1 MGLNLQGWYQFGIPA
16 RSNEGQYDGGMPSLS
31 ERSYRI
37 PASPIRKLAG
47 AAERAR
53 GAGKQILALNI
64 GQPDVSSPAEFWE
77 EIAKIPQNYLAYS
90 HSAGDARL
98 REQAAAYYRGVGI
111 DVATEE
117 VLITTAGSEA
127 LQMAMVACLNPGDE
141 VIVPEPMYAN
151 YIGFAALA
159 DVTVV
164 PIPTRIE
171 ENFALPDA
179 GAFAE
184 RITPR
189 TKAILINNP
198 GNPTG
203 TVYNDEQLEALRAIC
218 LEHDLFLIA
227 DEVYRDFN
235 YTGRPIRSVLQ
246 LEGMERHAVMID
258 SVSKRYSLCGA
269 RIGFLVSR
277 NADLMQAALR
287 YGMARLSAPTME
299 QIGVLGALRAPQSY
313 LDGVKEEYM
322 ARRDLVV
329 GRLRAMPG
337 VLCPEIDGAFY
348 ATVRIPVDDADRFCL
363 WMLEEF
369 ALDGVTVQLS
379 PASGFYSTP
388 GAGRDEIRIAYV
400 LEQEKLSLAMDAL
413 AAALQ
418 VYPGRTADA
427 VPSA

>member
-1 MGLNLQGWYQFGIPA
+1 MGGATAGAGHGGDVDVAVGGGGGEVDGAREGDGDEVGLGDGDTGEESEGGDCPIDGNGTHSVFASVGLNLQGWYQFGIPA

-64 GQPDVSSPAEFWE
+64 GQPDVSSPKEFWE
-77 EIAKIPQNYLAYS
+77 EIAKIPHNYLAYS

-111 DVATEE
+111 EVATEE

-203 TVYNDEQLEALRAIC
+203 TVYNDEQLDALRAIC

-235 YTGRPIRSVLQ
+235 YTGRPIRSCCSWRGWS
-246 LEGMERHAVMID
+246 GMR
-258 SVSKRYSLCGA
+258 
-269 RIGFLVSR
+269 
-277 NADLMQAALR
+277 
-287 YGMARLSAPTME
+287 
-299 QIGVLGALRAPQSY
+299 
-313 LDGVKEEYM
+313 
-322 ARRDLVV
+322 
-329 GRLRAMPG
+329 
-337 VLCPEIDGAFY
+337 
-348 ATVRIPVDDADRFCL
+348 
-363 WMLEEF
+363 
-369 ALDGVTVQLS
+369 
-379 PASGFYSTP
+379 
-388 GAGRDEIRIAYV
+388 
-400 LEQEKLSLAMDAL
+400 
-413 AAALQ
+413 
-418 VYPGRTADA
+418 
-427 VPSA
+427 